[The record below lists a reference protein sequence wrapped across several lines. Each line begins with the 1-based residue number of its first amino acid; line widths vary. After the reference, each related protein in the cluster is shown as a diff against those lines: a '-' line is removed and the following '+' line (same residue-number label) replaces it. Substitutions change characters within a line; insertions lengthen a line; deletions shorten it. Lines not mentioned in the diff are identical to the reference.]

1 MPTHV
6 CVGVSAA
13 ERQNPQELLVTVR
26 LTILNPPRFQD
37 HDDLVSTLDYDAL
50 IGFVRTTLPARGPFV
65 LIETV
70 ADVVASAALELS
82 PRVAE
87 VAVTVAKPTV
97 LKGAGLISVGLT
109 RHASTARLTLGLRAT
124 EAAHP

>member
-1 MPTHV
+1 MGPPGGT
-6 CVGVSAA
+6 
-13 ERQNPQELLVTVR
+13 NLL
-26 LTILNPPRFQD
+26 
-37 HDDLVSTLDYDAL
+37 
-50 IGFVRTTLPARGPFV
+50 GFVRTTLPARGPFV